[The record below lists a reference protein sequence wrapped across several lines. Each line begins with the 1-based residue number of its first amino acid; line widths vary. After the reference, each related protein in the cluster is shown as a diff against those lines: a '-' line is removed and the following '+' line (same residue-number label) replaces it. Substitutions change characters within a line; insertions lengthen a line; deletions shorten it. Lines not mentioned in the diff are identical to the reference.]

1 MGALMPMPSMP
12 TIPSPVTDTFDS
24 HTARL
29 ALLQTSSLS
38 PVITL
43 PHPAIPEIKKGDLW
57 KGPLF
62 LFDA

>member
-43 PHPAIPEIKKGDLW
+43 TEPAIPEIKKGDL
-57 KGPLF
+57 
-62 LFDA
+62 